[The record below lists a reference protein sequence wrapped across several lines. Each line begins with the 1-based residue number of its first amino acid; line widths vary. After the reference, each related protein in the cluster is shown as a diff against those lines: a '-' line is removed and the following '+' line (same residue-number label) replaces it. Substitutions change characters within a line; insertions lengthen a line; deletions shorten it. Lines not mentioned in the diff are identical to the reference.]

1 MCQWDSDFPSCPAT
15 IIKLKAM
22 LLWKVAEALMQDA
35 VQQWEDKWLP
45 DRRPSSAN
53 ALGWGKQG
61 LVA

>member
-22 LLWKVAEALMQDA
+22 LRWKVAEALMRDA
-35 VQQWEDKWLP
+35 VQQWGDKWLP

-53 ALGWGKQG
+53 ALG
-61 LVA
+61 